1 MILKYFILFFVI
13 IFKKINFTNG
23 ATKNKNPLNDL
34 FQNIFVENEYSI
46 LVRPALNSTNRI
58 TRVETELKLLQIDL
72 DEKYQELI
80 STAWIEMTWFDG
92 RLTWNPD
99 DYDGITELTV
109 DVNRIWVIIFLF
121 SN

>member
-1 MILKYFILFFVI
+1 MILKYFIIFFVI
-13 IFKKINFTNG
+13 ILKKKNNFTNG
-23 ATKNKNPLNDL
+23 ATKIKNPLNDL
-34 FQNIFVENEYSI
+34 FQTIFVENDYSI

-80 STAWIEMTWFDG
+80 STAWIEMTWFDS
-92 RLTWNPD
+92 RLTWNPN

-109 DVNRIWVIIFLF
+109 DVNRIWVLILLF
-121 SN
+121 